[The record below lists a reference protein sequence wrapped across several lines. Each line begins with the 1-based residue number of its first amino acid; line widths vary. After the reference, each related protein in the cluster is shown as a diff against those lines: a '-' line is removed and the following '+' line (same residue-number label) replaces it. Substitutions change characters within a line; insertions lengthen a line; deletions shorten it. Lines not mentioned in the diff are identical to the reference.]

1 MKNDILV
8 VRKDHIV
15 NRIRCKEKN
24 SDKKQSGRLFISSVN
39 TSPTIMLLLY
49 INKSINFISFLGNS
63 NILNTSLEN

>member
-15 NRIRCKEKN
+15 NRIRCKEKKP
-24 SDKKQSGRLFISSVN
+24 DKKQSGRLFISSVN

-49 INKSINFISFLGNS
+49 VKTLISFNF
-63 NILNTSLEN
+63 LEIKIS

>member
-15 NRIRCKEKN
+15 NRIRCKEKK

-49 INKSINFISFLGNS
+49 VKALISFHFMK
-63 NILNTSLEN
+63 I